1 MDSGSWKREIEDV
14 LSNDPTFEAAS
25 SKQVQR
31 GPIMTVY
38 VQDDHKEYFI
48 DDVYGKVL
56 DPEKAKKARLEELM
70 YFKKMG
76 V

>member
-1 MDSGSWKREIEDV
+1 
-14 LSNDPTFEAAS
+14 
-25 SKQVQR
+25 
-31 GPIMTVY
+31 MTVY
-38 VQDDHKEYFI
+38 VQDDHEEYFI